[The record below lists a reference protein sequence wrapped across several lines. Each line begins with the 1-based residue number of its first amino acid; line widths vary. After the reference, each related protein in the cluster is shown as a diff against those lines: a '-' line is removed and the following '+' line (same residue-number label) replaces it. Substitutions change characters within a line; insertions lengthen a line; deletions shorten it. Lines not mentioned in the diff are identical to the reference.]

1 MRGGL
6 EPIAPLLVSQ
16 AGVLGSQPPVPVI
29 ALTGD
34 DPAGAFPR
42 RIASEID
49 TDGWAAAVGFV
60 SSAYTL
66 AVKAD
71 RRKLGRVFRGKIGGT
86 LSYKLQWT
94 S

>member
-1 MRGGL
+1 M
-6 EPIAPLLVSQ
+6 APLLVSQ

-49 TDGWAAAVGFV
+49 TDGWAAAVCFV

-66 AVKAD
+66 AVKPKLRSAFGAD
-71 RRKLGRVFRGKIGGT
+71 PSFIDSVRFMPAPILA
-86 LSYKLQWT
+86 L
-94 S
+94 